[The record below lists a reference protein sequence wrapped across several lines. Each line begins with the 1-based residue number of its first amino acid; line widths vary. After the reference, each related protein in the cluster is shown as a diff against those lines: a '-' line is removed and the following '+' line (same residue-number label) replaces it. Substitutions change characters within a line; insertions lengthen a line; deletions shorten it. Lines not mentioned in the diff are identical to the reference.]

1 MSSQSR
7 HSTRTVPDEALR
19 VGGCARRANRCLDD
33 LEAFAA
39 KTSSKAAVIFAVA
52 VVDLV
57 EEDVQLYV
65 DSRLLGNGGEPA
77 ALVQEQFLVPDL
89 DIDRSE
95 AGQVAVEGR
104 GVGAARIGSCE
115 VAVGE
120 LLDPLLVEERIL

>member
-1 MSSQSR
+1 M
-7 HSTRTVPDEALR
+7 
-19 VGGCARRANRCLDD
+19 
-33 LEAFAA
+33 
-39 KTSSKAAVIFAVA
+39 
-52 VVDLV
+52 DLV

-65 DSRLLGNGGEPA
+65 DPRLLGNGGEPA

-104 GVGAARIGSCE
+104 GVGVARIGSCE

-120 LLDPLLVEERIL
+120 LLDPLLVEERILAQVRVHRLADDLHVAIEALKAKFRPFAGGLKT